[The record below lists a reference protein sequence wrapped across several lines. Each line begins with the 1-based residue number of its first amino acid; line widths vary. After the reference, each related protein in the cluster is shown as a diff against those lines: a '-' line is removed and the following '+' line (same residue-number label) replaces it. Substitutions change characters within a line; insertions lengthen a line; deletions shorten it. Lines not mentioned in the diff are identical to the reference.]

1 MKKEVFLQRYRI
13 RRMNRSL
20 LYACLA
26 AILVSCQE
34 GGKKKVSSEKE
45 IPTAVEQTDSI
56 VTEDNEEDF
65 RLVEDEGVPAQADES
80 FADFFYNFS
89 CDVRFQKDRIVFP
102 ISYYKDEEVV
112 RMTRDDWEHDSL
124 FSKHDAYTVIFD
136 SPEDMEIEEDTS
148 LTSVQIDWIY
158 LKERKVKR
166 YYFERI
172 MERWYLEAIN
182 IEDMTERQDETEDFF
197 VFYERF
203 STDSI
208 FQRERLHDP
217 LKFITADPEDDF
229 QILETTL
236 DPGQWFAFRPPLL
249 QGWLSNI
256 HYGQP
261 QSVDSKEKILEIKGF
276 GNGANNTLY
285 FELRPQ
291 KGTGRNVWKLMEY
304 EDLSD

>member
-1 MKKEVFLQRYRI
+1 
-13 RRMNRSL
+13 MNRSL
-20 LYACLA
+20 IYVCLA
-26 AILVSCQE
+26 AILVSCHE
-34 GGKKKVSSEKE
+34 GGKKRVSQAEETGSV
-45 IPTAVEQTDSI
+45 VEETDSLAGEY
-56 VTEDNEEDF
+56 VEEEEF
-65 RLVEDEGVPAQADES
+65 RLVEDEGVPATADES
-80 FADFFYNFS
+80 FADFLYNFS
-89 CDVRFQKDRIVFP
+89 CAEGFQKDRIVFP

-112 RMTRDDWEHDSL
+112 RMTRDDWVHDSL
-124 FSKHDAYTVIFD
+124 FSNCDAYTVIFD
-136 SPEDMEIEEDTS
+136 RREDMEVEEDTS

-172 MERWYLEAIN
+172 TERWFLEAIN
-182 IEDMTERQDETEDFF
+182 IDSISAGKGDEEDFYA
-197 VFYERF
+197 FYERF

-208 FQRERLHDP
+208 FQRERLNDP

-229 QILETTL
+229 EILETTL

-256 HYGQP
+256 HYGQV
-261 QSVDSKEKILEIKGF
+261 QSVDSQEKIVEIKGF

-285 FELRPQ
+285 FKLRQQ
-291 KGTGRNVWKLMEY
+291 KGAEQKVWKLMEY